1 MSLPYHG
8 LISTKITYYIEYGT
22 QPILNQRNIT
32 NIVPTNKLVFFCIFF
47 KNIILLSLE
56 KHYMLYIFIIF
67 REHIKIPEFDP
78 KEIQVFS

>member
-1 MSLPYHG
+1 MSLPYHC
-8 LISTKITYYIEYGT
+8 LVSTKITYYIGYCT

-32 NIVPTNKLVFFCIFF
+32 NIVPTNKLVFFCIFL